1 MLWSSCRRTAR
12 LVSFMTP
19 TVLVIR
25 THGTVMVHTH
35 QSIMVHIH
43 QTVMGHT
50 HKIEMG
56 HTHETVVVHT
66 HMTEPC
72 LFEGDLRSEN
82 AIALVVAALVVGK
95 HG

>member
-1 MLWSSCRRTAR
+1 
-12 LVSFMTP
+12 
-19 TVLVIR
+19 
-25 THGTVMVHTH
+25 MVHTH
-35 QSIMVHIH
+35 Q
-43 QTVMGHT
+43 TVVGHT

-56 HTHETVVVHT
+56 HTHETVMVHT

-82 AIALVVAALVVGK
+82 PIALVVAALVVGK